1 MDNDLK
7 KILLILAE
15 KKRFIVIISSILSL
29 IGLTYL
35 LFFYQPDFTSTSK
48 IYLSDKQSNQ
58 LSVNSASLMG
68 FRMPFAGGSATSQLS
83 VMGQIASSSSFLES
97 LLNEEIKIDS
107 SNVST
112 LHKWLNPDLDKNIND
127 HEYKV
132 NSIMTLNTMI
142 NVSEN
147 YESSI
152 IQIQVTTKS
161 SHASQSIN
169 ELLVS
174 RANELLI
181 KKENEEAENKLLF
194 IDQRIKDV
202 QKELEASENNLKDFR
217 YKNININS
225 SPDLQMQLDKLMRDV
240 AFKTTIMSTL
250 LGEREVSK
258 IQAIENVNS
267 FSTLQEADLPFHAS
281 SLRRLF
287 QLILYVFLSVLASIG
302 YILANIFYNNLLNYL
317 KSLNQDQNY

>member
-7 KILLILAE
+7 KILLILFE
-15 KKRFIVIISSILSL
+15 KWRFIVMISSLLSL
-29 IGLTYL
+29 IALIYL

-58 LSVNSASLMG
+58 LSVNNASLMG
-68 FRMPFAGGSATSQLS
+68 FRMPFSGGSATSQLS

-97 LLNEEIKIDS
+97 LLNEDIKIDS
-107 SNVST
+107 SNVAT

-127 HEYKV
+127 HEYRV
-132 NSIMTLNTMI
+132 NSIMKLNEMI
-142 NVSEN
+142 NVVEN

-152 IQIQVTTKS
+152 IQIQVTTRS
-161 SHASQSIN
+161 NHASQSIN
-169 ELLVS
+169 QLLVS

-181 KKENEEAENKLLF
+181 KKENQEAENKLLF
-194 IDQRIKDV
+194 INQRIKDV
-202 QKELEASENNLKDFR
+202 QKELEVSENNLKDFR

-240 AFKTTIMSTL
+240 AFQTTIMSTL

-281 SLRRLF
+281 SSRRLF
-287 QLILYVFLSVLASIG
+287 QLILYVFLSVSASIC
-302 YILANIFYNNLLNYL
+302 YILANIFFNNLLNYF
-317 KSLNQDQNY
+317 KSFNHDQNY

>member
-7 KILLILAE
+7 RILLILSE
-15 KKRFIVIISSILSL
+15 KWRFIAIISSLLSL
-29 IGLTYL
+29 IALIYL

-58 LSVNSASLMG
+58 LSANSSSVFG
-68 FRMPFAGGSATSQLS
+68 FRMPLSGGSATSQVS

-97 LLNEEIKIDS
+97 LLNEDIKIDS

-127 HEYKV
+127 HEYRV
-132 NSIMTLNTMI
+132 NSIMKLNEMI
-142 NVSEN
+142 NVVEN
-147 YESSI
+147 YESLI
-152 IQIQVTTKS
+152 IQIQVTTRS
-161 SHASQSIN
+161 NHASQSIN
-169 ELLVS
+169 QLLVN

-181 KKENEEAENKLLF
+181 KKENQVAENKLLF
-194 IDQRIKDV
+194 IDQRMKNV
-202 QKELEASENNLKDFR
+202 QKELEVSENNLKDFR

-267 FSTLQEADLPFHAS
+267 FSTLQEPNLPFYAS

-287 QLILYVFLSVLASIG
+287 QLILYVFLSVLAPIG
-302 YILANIFYNNLLNYL
+302 LILVNIFYNNLLNYL
-317 KSLNQDQNY
+317 KSMNQDQNY